1 MASFRVVQ
9 TTPAA
14 DGSYKQLRV
23 EDALAY
29 LDKVCFNISK
39 GVLPRWA
46 CPGAWYKFGNQPFLS
61 SPHRPLLQ
69 VKQQF
74 GNKPQIYNKFL
85 EIMKAFKAQK

>member
-29 LDKVCFNISK
+29 LDKVCFYISTVCCHL
-39 GVLPRWA
+39 GRA
-46 CPGAWYKFGNQPFLS
+46 HQHGTS
-61 SPHRPLLQ
+61 SVFSISFHRVTHRFCRSSNNLAISLRSTTSS
-69 VKQQF
+69 
-74 GNKPQIYNKFL
+74 L
-85 EIMKAFKAQK
+85 RS